1 VITDPELAYCV
12 LFTNSYFVYVGL
24 SVNSVDKG
32 VNGMLVVAVAGSG
45 CIARDGRIVPG
56 DYLLSVNNESLR
68 KVTNSQARAILRR
81 TQLLSTDIRYI
92 ITELSPSR
100 IHVFVSL
107 V

>member
-1 VITDPELAYCV
+1 MDSL
-12 LFTNSYFVYVGL
+12 
-24 SVNSVDKG
+24 DKG
-32 VNGMLVVAVAGSG
+32 VNGMLVVAVAGGG

-92 ITELSPSR
+92 IIHLCAHTHLLFSR
-100 IHVFVSL
+100 GHNGISSTDL
-107 V
+107 LR